1 MQQDKIVL
9 AIVDDHPMVI
19 EGLKTLLKPEAAVYA
34 AISFSK
40 GQEFISFLNQNEVH
54 LVLLDISLPDANG
67 IELCKEI
74 KKISPKTIVLGL
86 SNQAERSMMLQMLQ
100 NGASGY
106 LLKNVSPD
114 ELLTCI
120 QEALDGRVTFS
131 KEAKEIM
138 ARPSKAELSE
148 VASITKREKQI
159 LQLLAQGKTTAA
171 IAAELFLS
179 PLTVDTHRK
188 NLLQKFDVKNT
199 AELLMA
205 AVQQK
210 LLSNM

>member
-19 EGLKTLLKPEAAVYA
+19 EGLKSLLKPET
-34 AISFSK
+34 AIYTTVSFTK
-40 GQEFISFLNQNEVH
+40 GREFISFLSQNEVD
-54 LVLLDISLPDANG
+54 LVFLDISLPDANG

-74 KKISPKTIVLGL
+74 KKTSPKTIVLGL
-86 SNQAERSMMLQMLQ
+86 SNQTERSIMLQMLQ
-100 NGASGY
+100 SGASGY

-120 QEALDGRVTFS
+120 QEALHGLITFS
-131 KEAKEIM
+131 REAKEIM
-138 ARPSKAELSE
+138 GRTSKAGLNE

-159 LQLLAQGKTTAA
+159 LQLLAQGKTTAT
-171 IAAELFLS
+171 IATELFLS

-210 LLSNM
+210 LL

>member
-1 MQQDKIVL
+1 MQPDKIVL

-34 AISFSK
+34 AVSFTK
-40 GQEFISFLNQNEVH
+40 GREFISFLNQNEVH

-74 KKISPKTIVLGL
+74 KKMSPKTIVLGL

-100 NGASGY
+100 SGASGY

-131 KEAKEIM
+131 REAKEIM

-148 VASITKREKQI
+148 AASITKREKQI

>member
-1 MQQDKIVL
+1 MQQDKIVI

-34 AISFSK
+34 AISFTK
-40 GQEFISFLNQNEVH
+40 GQEFVSFLNQNEVH

-86 SNQAERSMMLQMLQ
+86 SNQTERSIMLQMLQ

-120 QEALDGRVTFS
+120 HEALDGRVTFS

-171 IAAELFLS
+171 IATELFLS

-210 LLSNM
+210 LL

>member
-1 MQQDKIVL
+1 MQQDKIIL

-19 EGLKTLLKPEAAVYA
+19 EGLKSLLKPET
-34 AISFSK
+34 AIYTTVSFTN
-40 GQEFISFLNQNEVH
+40 GREFISFLSQNEVD
-54 LVLLDISLPDANG
+54 LVFLDISLPDANG

-86 SNQAERSMMLQMLQ
+86 SNQTERSIMLQMLQ
-100 NGASGY
+100 SGASGY

-120 QEALDGRVTFS
+120 QEALQGLITFS
-131 KEAKEIM
+131 REAKEIM
-138 ARPSKAELSE
+138 GRPSKAGLNE

-159 LQLLAQGKTTAA
+159 LELLAQGKTTAT
-171 IAAELFLS
+171 IATELFLS

-210 LLSNM
+210 LL

>member
-1 MQQDKIVL
+1 MQQDKIIL

-19 EGLKTLLKPEAAVYA
+19 EGLKSLLKPEAAVYTTV
-34 AISFSK
+34 SFTR
-40 GQEFISFLNQNEVH
+40 GREFISFLNQNEVQ
-54 LVLLDISLPDANG
+54 LVLLDITLPDING

-86 SNQAERSMMLQMLQ
+86 SNQTERSMMLQMLQ

-106 LLKNVSPD
+106 LLKNVSQD
-114 ELLTCI
+114 DLLGCI
-120 QEALDGRVTFS
+120 QEALHGLITFS
-131 KEAKEIM
+131 QEAKEIM
-138 ARPSKAELSE
+138 GRPSKAGHNE

-159 LQLLAQGKTTAA
+159 LELLAQGKTTAT
-171 IAAELFLS
+171 IATELFLS

-188 NLLQKFDVKNT
+188 NLLQKFEVKNT

-210 LLSNM
+210 LL

>member
-1 MQQDKIVL
+1 MQQDKIIL

-19 EGLKTLLKPEAAVYA
+19 EGLKSLLKPET
-34 AISFSK
+34 AIYTTVSFTK
-40 GQEFISFLNQNEVH
+40 GREFISFLSQNEVD
-54 LVLLDISLPDANG
+54 LVFLDISLPDANG

-86 SNQAERSMMLQMLQ
+86 SNQTERSIMLQMLQ
-100 NGASGY
+100 SGASGY

-120 QEALDGRVTFS
+120 QEALHGLITFS
-131 KEAKEIM
+131 REAKEIM
-138 ARPSKAELSE
+138 GRPSKAGLNE

-159 LQLLAQGKTTAA
+159 LELLAQGKTTAT
-171 IAAELFLS
+171 IATELFLS

-188 NLLQKFDVKNT
+188 NLLQKFEVKNT

-210 LLSNM
+210 LL

>member
-1 MQQDKIVL
+1 MQQDKIIL

-19 EGLKTLLKPEAAVYA
+19 EGLKSLLKSEMAIYTAV
-34 AISFSK
+34 SFTS
-40 GQEFISFLNQNEVH
+40 GREFISFLSQNEVN
-54 LVLLDISLPDANG
+54 LVFLDISLPDANG

-86 SNQAERSMMLQMLQ
+86 SNQTERSIMLQMLQ
-100 NGASGY
+100 SGASGY

-120 QEALDGRVTFS
+120 QEALHGLITFS
-131 KEAKEIM
+131 REAKEIM
-138 ARPSKAELSE
+138 ARPSKNGLNE

-171 IAAELFLS
+171 IATELFLS

-188 NLLQKFDVKNT
+188 NLLQKFEVKNT

-210 LLSNM
+210 LL

>member
-19 EGLKTLLKPEAAVYA
+19 EGLKSLLKPET
-34 AISFSK
+34 AIYTTVSFTK
-40 GQEFISFLNQNEVH
+40 GREFISFLNQNEVN

-86 SNQAERSMMLQMLQ
+86 SNQTERSMMLQMLQ
-100 NGASGY
+100 SGASGY

-120 QEALDGRVTFS
+120 QEALHGLITFS
-131 KEAKEIM
+131 REAKEIM
-138 ARPSKAELSE
+138 GRPSKAGLNE

-159 LQLLAQGKTTAA
+159 LQLLAQGKTTAT
-171 IAAELFLS
+171 IATELFLS

-188 NLLQKFDVKNT
+188 NLLQKFEVKNT

-210 LLSNM
+210 LL

>member
-19 EGLKTLLKPEAAVYA
+19 EGLKSLLKPET
-34 AISFSK
+34 AIYTTVSFTK
-40 GQEFISFLNQNEVH
+40 GREFISFLSQNEVD
-54 LVLLDISLPDANG
+54 LVFLDISLPDANG

-74 KKISPKTIVLGL
+74 KKTSPKTIVLGL
-86 SNQAERSMMLQMLQ
+86 SNQTERSIMLQMLQ
-100 NGASGY
+100 SGASGY

-120 QEALDGRVTFS
+120 QEALHGLITFS
-131 KEAKEIM
+131 REAKEIM
-138 ARPSKAELSE
+138 GRPSKAGLNE

-159 LQLLAQGKTTAA
+159 LQLLAQGKTTAT
-171 IAAELFLS
+171 IATELFLS

-210 LLSNM
+210 LL

>member
-1 MQQDKIVL
+1 MQQDKVII
-9 AIVDDHPMVI
+9 AIIDDHPMVI
-19 EGLKTLLKPEAAVYA
+19 EGLKSLLKPEAAVYA
-34 AISFSK
+34 TVSFTR
-40 GQEFISFLNQNEVH
+40 GLEFISFLRQNEVN
-54 LVLLDISLPDANG
+54 LVLLDISLPDVSG

-74 KKISPKTIVLGL
+74 KKISPQTIVLGL
-86 SNQAERSMMLQMLQ
+86 SNQTERSMMLQMLQ
-100 NGASGY
+100 SGASGY

-120 QEALDGRVTFS
+120 QEALHGLIAFS
-131 KEAKEIM
+131 REAKEIM
-138 ARPSKAELSE
+138 GRPSKAGLNE

-159 LQLLAQGKTTAA
+159 LELLAQGKTTAA
-171 IAAELFLS
+171 IATELFLS

-188 NLLQKFDVKNT
+188 NLLQKFEVKNT

-210 LLSNM
+210 LL

>member
-1 MQQDKIVL
+1 MQQDKIIL

-19 EGLKTLLKPEAAVYA
+19 EGLKSLLKPET
-34 AISFSK
+34 AIYTTVSFTK
-40 GQEFISFLNQNEVH
+40 GREFISFLSQNEVD

-86 SNQAERSMMLQMLQ
+86 SNQTERSMMLQMLQ
-100 NGASGY
+100 SGASGY

-120 QEALDGRVTFS
+120 QEALHGLITFS
-131 KEAKEIM
+131 REAKEIM
-138 ARPSKAELSE
+138 GRPSKAGLSE

-159 LQLLAQGKTTAA
+159 LELLAQGKTTAA
-171 IAAELFLS
+171 IATELFLS

-188 NLLQKFDVKNT
+188 NLLQKFEVKNT

-210 LLSNM
+210 LL

>member
-1 MQQDKIVL
+1 MRQDKIIL

-19 EGLKTLLKPEAAVYA
+19 EGLKSLLKPEMAIYTAV
-34 AISFSK
+34 SFTK
-40 GQEFISFLNQNEVH
+40 GREFISFLSQNEVD

-74 KKISPKTIVLGL
+74 KKVSPETIVLGL
-86 SNQAERSMMLQMLQ
+86 SNQTERSMMLQMLQ
-100 NGASGY
+100 SGASGY

-120 QEALDGRVTFS
+120 QEALHGLITFS
-131 KEAKEIM
+131 REAKEIM
-138 ARPSKAELSE
+138 GRPSKAGLNE

-159 LQLLAQGKTTAA
+159 LGLLAQGKTTAA
-171 IAAELFLS
+171 IATELFLS

-188 NLLQKFDVKNT
+188 NLLQKFEVKNT

-210 LLSNM
+210 LL

>member
-1 MQQDKIVL
+1 MQQDKIIL

-19 EGLKTLLKPEAAVYA
+19 EGLKSLLKSET
-34 AISFSK
+34 AIYTSVSFTK
-40 GQEFISFLNQNEVH
+40 GREFISFLSQNEVN
-54 LVLLDISLPDANG
+54 LVFLDISLPDANG

-86 SNQAERSMMLQMLQ
+86 SNQTERSMMLQMLQ
-100 NGASGY
+100 SGASGY

-120 QEALDGRVTFS
+120 QEALHGLITFS
-131 KEAKEIM
+131 REAKEIM
-138 ARPSKAELSE
+138 GRPSKAGLNE
-148 VASITKREKQI
+148 VASVTKREKQI

-171 IAAELFLS
+171 IATELFLS

-188 NLLQKFDVKNT
+188 NLLQKFEVKNT

-205 AVQQK
+205 AVHQK
-210 LLSNM
+210 LL

>member
-1 MQQDKIVL
+1 MQQDKIIL

-19 EGLKTLLKPEAAVYA
+19 EGLKSLLKPEMAIYSAV
-34 AISFSK
+34 SFTK
-40 GQEFISFLNQNEVH
+40 GREFISFLSQNEVD

-86 SNQAERSMMLQMLQ
+86 SNQTERSMMLQMLQ
-100 NGASGY
+100 SGASGY

-120 QEALDGRVTFS
+120 QEALHGLITFS
-131 KEAKEIM
+131 REAKEIM
-138 ARPSKAELSE
+138 GRPSKAGFNE

-159 LQLLAQGKTTAA
+159 LELLAQGKTTAA
-171 IAAELFLS
+171 IATELFLS

-188 NLLQKFDVKNT
+188 NLLQKFEVKNT

-210 LLSNM
+210 LL

>member
-1 MQQDKIVL
+1 MQQDKIIL

-19 EGLKTLLKPEAAVYA
+19 EGLKSLLKPET
-34 AISFSK
+34 AIYTTVSFTK
-40 GQEFISFLNQNEVH
+40 GREFISFLSQNEVD
-54 LVLLDISLPDANG
+54 LVFLDISLPDANG

-74 KKISPKTIVLGL
+74 KKVSPKTIVLGL
-86 SNQAERSMMLQMLQ
+86 SNQTERSIMLQMLQ
-100 NGASGY
+100 SGASGY

-120 QEALDGRVTFS
+120 QEALHGLITFS
-131 KEAKEIM
+131 REAKEIM
-138 ARPSKAELSE
+138 GRPSKAGLNE

-159 LQLLAQGKTTAA
+159 LQLLAQGKTTATMA
-171 IAAELFLS
+171 SELFLS

-210 LLSNM
+210 LL